1 MEDLMD
7 FGDFVAI
14 EQKRYGRDNVMY
26 QHKVIGVLQS
36 NTYVPIP
43 VQWPAIEVNHGK
55 VVDVVSCICC
65 GLDERYA
72 FRYKRSEINY
82 KGQ

>member
-1 MEDLMD
+1 MN
-7 FGDFVAI
+7 FGDYVEI
-14 EQKRYGRDNVMY
+14 EQKRYGCDNEMY

-43 VQWPAIEVNHGK
+43 VQVPAEEVNHGD

-65 GLDERYA
+65 GVNERYA
-72 FRYKRSEINY
+72 LRYKKSDVQQI
-82 KGQ
+82 